1 MINISGV
8 SESRVAP
15 VAANMLKEKSQCLII
30 TAGPERAR
38 RLAADLSFF
47 ISDRQI
53 MALPEEEQLFL
64 KIRCQRPG
72 QTHKED
78 EGCKGAGHRSPCD
91 RHSALFC
98 CRKKDDA
105 GFCPAG

>member
-64 KIRCQRPG
+64 K
-72 QTHKED
+72 
-78 EGCKGAGHRSPCD
+78 
-91 RHSALFC
+91 
-98 CRKKDDA
+98 
-105 GFCPAG
+105 